1 MVVTGLFRH
10 ACKTVCVVLVGALL
24 GTGIAYG
31 DEAKQAETEP
41 FAVFHNAYYAY
52 MKFGDY
58 PAALRLSSEW
68 IAAINSRY
76 GNVSHLS
83 ERELIAR
90 FPMATGTGYTLLTEL
105 HDAVDAQIDVL
116 YLMRDFRSA
125 SRLLELDLTLGRLK
139 FGQYSP
145 RYVDELAKFTL
156 MAKATGNFEM
166 AVTWTE
172 MRVASLDRMLGKAS
186 LPKAGAMV
194 DLAILHA
201 DLGQPEKARAVAET
215 ALDIFRFFDVA
226 GGAGFRQA
234 LSVLA
239 RAEQKLGNLAAAENH
254 LLQIL
259 DDMAAHGQTNL
270 PEFGVYLGQAAR
282 IVQAQGDDDRAVALL
297 EAAIE
302 NALMYFPKDRQLAAF
317 RMRRLGDHY
326 RDAGKTELAGIS
338 YRHSESWLYANAENY
353 TLQDFRSFKELA
365 LNHIRDTSADTRAP
379 AAGQVTN
386 PGRKFDLYIEP

>member
-156 MAKATGNFEM
+156 MAKATGNFAM

-215 ALDIFRFFDVA
+215 ALDIFRAFDVA
-226 GGAGFRQA
+226 DGAGRVPVQETTDRQKGEGDA
-234 LSVLA
+234 PPGVRVA
-239 RAEQKLGNLAAAENH
+239 IGGVATVGGGTATGATAAVGA
-254 LLQIL
+254 
-259 DDMAAHGQTNL
+259 T
-270 PEFGVYLGQAAR
+270 
-282 IVQAQGDDDRAVALL
+282 AVAVAGGLLVQL
-297 EAAIE
+297 EAT
-302 NALMYFPKDRQLAAF
+302 L
-317 RMRRLGDHY
+317 
-326 RDAGKTELAGIS
+326 
-338 YRHSESWLYANAENY
+338 
-353 TLQDFRSFKELA
+353 TLQLFSE
-365 LNHIRDTSADTRAP
+365 
-379 AAGQVTN
+379 AGQRVRKCLRRD
-386 PGRKFDLYIEP
+386 GRPRHTG